1 MLFSLGF
8 ELPHILFLNVR
19 SAWLEKKKKSSG
31 ILRLTPETQ
40 RYFCPRC
47 EKLHVKTIT
56 CSFSSVSSSKCC
68 NREVCAMCFLQV
80 YRQVSLLQKCI
91 YLSPKDT
98 FLNINGL

>member
-8 ELPHILFLNVR
+8 ELPHILFLINVR
-19 SAWLEKKKKSSG
+19 SVWLEKKKSSG

-80 YRQVSLLQKCI
+80 HRQVSLLQKCI
-91 YLSPKDT
+91 YLSPKDK